1 MSSTSGSASKP
12 KWPGFVKAKMRDIS
26 NEAQSL
32 YQSPNTQFLPSL
44 NAWTTQGIQNRAGI
58 AGSGNT
64 VAGAGAA
71 EAQRILNGDYL
82 DLSNNPSF
90 QRNMQAAM
98 GAASGRFAGS
108 GRVGSGAY
116 AGALGDA
123 ATGVAAD
130 MYNVERQ
137 RQMQAL
143 DNIGALTGAQ
153 YSDAAA
159 LEDAGRAMDE
169 RKQAEFDWPYA
180 RLDRYA
186 ASIYGSPASQIT
198 GQNSS
203 TPFNWMSMLG
213 GMMQPK
219 TINLPGM
226 G

>member
-1 MSSTSGSASKP
+1 MSSTSGTASKP
-12 KWPGFVKAKMRDIS
+12 KWPTFAKERMRDIAHS
-26 NEAQSL
+26 SEAL
-32 YQSPNTQFLPSL
+32 YKSPSTEFLPSL
-44 NAWTTQGIQNRAGI
+44 NQWTTQGIGNRAAI
-58 AGSGNT
+58 AGGGNT

-71 EAQRILNGDYL
+71 EAQKILSGGYL
-82 DLSNNPSF
+82 DATQNPAF

-98 GAASGRFAGS
+98 GAASDRFAGS

-116 AGALGDA
+116 ASALGDA

-169 RKQAEFDWPYA
+169 RKMAEFDWPYA

-186 ASIYGSPASQIT
+186 AQINGSPASQIT

-203 TPFNWMSMLG
+203 TPYNWMSMLS

-219 TINLPGM
+219 TMKMPGM

>member
-1 MSSTSGSASKP
+1 
-12 KWPGFVKAKMRDIS
+12 MRDIAHS
-26 NEAQSL
+26 AEGL
-32 YQSPNTQFLPSL
+32 YKDPSTQFLPSL
-44 NAWTTQGIQNRAGI
+44 NQWTTQGIANRAGI

-71 EAQRILNGDYL
+71 EAQRILNGSYL
-82 DLSNNPSF
+82 DLAQNPSW
-90 QRNMQAAM
+90 QRNMNTAM
-98 GAASGRFAGS
+98 GAAADRFAGS

-123 ATGVAAD
+123 AAGVTAQ
-130 MYNVERQ
+130 MFNTERD

-143 DNIGALTGAQ
+143 DNIGQLAGAQ

-159 LEDAGRAMDE
+159 LEDSGRAMDE
-169 RKQAEFDWPYA
+169 RKMAEFDWPYA

-203 TPFNWMSMLG
+203 TPFNWMSMIG

-219 TINLPGM
+219 TMKMPGM
-226 G
+226 D

>member
-1 MSSTSGSASKP
+1 MSSTSGTASKP
-12 KWPGFVKAKMRDIS
+12 KWPAFTKKRMRDIAHS
-26 NEAQSL
+26 AEDL
-32 YQSPNTQFLPSL
+32 YNDPSTALLPQL
-44 NAWTTQGIQNRAGI
+44 NKWTTQGIGNRANI

-64 VAGAGAA
+64 VAGAGAN
-71 EAQRILNGDYL
+71 EAMRVLNGDYL
-82 DLSNNPSF
+82 DVTSNPSF

-98 GAASGRFAGS
+98 GAASDRFAGS

-123 ATGVAAD
+123 ATGVAANL
-130 MYNVERQ
+130 YNVERQ
-137 RQMQAL
+137 RQMQAM

-169 RKQAEFDWPYA
+169 RKMAEFDWPYA

-186 ASIYGSPASQIT
+186 ASIYGSPASQIV

-213 GMMQPK
+213 GMMSP
-219 TINLPGM
+219 ISNLR
-226 G
+226 